1 MYLYM
6 ASKKKKQKK
15 QTNNAIPENWI
26 IKKNIKQNEIHKYY
40 SNHDNIGDLT
50 NRRIFIDNY
59 LKEQEH
65 QQKFQLIRSPKD
77 KAMLVRFD
85 AMITHSQQ
93 NLKYNTK
100 FQNAG
105 RHYINSLKQKSFDA
119 LLQNVAQS
127 NKQYQLEEKTPD
139 LINQIKI
146 MTQPQP
152 QQKEVNSPWSF
163 KNIISNFIGSVD

>member
-1 MYLYM
+1 M

-40 SNHDNIGDLT
+40 SNHDNIGDLN

-85 AMITHSQQ
+85 TMITHSQQ

-127 NKQYQLEEKTPD
+127 NKT
-139 LINQIKI
+139 IS
-146 MTQPQP
+146 
-152 QQKEVNSPWSF
+152 VRR
-163 KNIISNFIGSVD
+163 KNTRFN

>member
-6 ASKKKKQKK
+6 ASKKKRQKK

-26 IKKNIKQNEIHKYY
+26 INKTISDNKVHKYY
-40 SNHDNIGDLT
+40 SNRDNIGDLN

-65 QQKFQLIRSPKD
+65 QQKFQLTLKD
-77 KAMLVRFD
+77 RAVMRKFNKLIDHSKATLKTT
-85 AMITHSQQ
+85 THKQI
-93 NLKYNTK
+93 
-100 FQNAG
+100 AG

>member
-1 MYLYM
+1 M
-6 ASKKKKQKK
+6 ASKKKKQKFK
-15 QTNNAIPENWI
+15 QQNNAIPENWI

-119 LLQNVAQS
+119 LLQNVSQS

-139 LINQIKI
+139 LINHTKMNESQQKAE
-146 MTQPQP
+146 P
-152 QQKEVNSPWSF
+152 QQNM
-163 KNIISNFIGSVD
+163 ISNFIGSVD